1 MAKALA
7 ARAPLAL
14 GPHLE
19 ADGARALAFSLGVS
33 SFAFCRLPLLG
44 RQVRSLPI

>member
-33 SFAFCRLPLLG
+33 SFGFCRLPLLG